1 MFSKYKTNS
10 DDGLGLG
17 LYLAKNIIEA
27 HGGQIWAQHNK
38 DGKRAN
44 ISFCIPVNE

>member
-1 MFSKYKTNS
+1 MLSKYKTNS

-17 LYLAKNIIEA
+17 LYLAKSNIEA

-38 DGKRAN
+38 DGNGAD